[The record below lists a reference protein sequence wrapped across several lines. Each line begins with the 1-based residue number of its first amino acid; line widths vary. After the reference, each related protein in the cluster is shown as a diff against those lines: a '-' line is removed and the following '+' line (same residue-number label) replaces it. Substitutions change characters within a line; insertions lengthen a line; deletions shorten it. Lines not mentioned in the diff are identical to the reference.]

1 MSLFKIILKERFKNY
16 LSNVQAN
23 QTDQAANTTKRLIK
37 LENEFHQI
45 SNLMNEK
52 NNEIE
57 KLKKELELT
66 KRIEIQSKKQ
76 IKILE
81 QKIYQ
86 KNYILAQD

>member
-1 MSLFKIILKERFKNY
+1 M
-16 LSNVQAN
+16 QAN
-23 QTDQAANTTKRLIK
+23 QTDQAANTTKRLTK

-45 SNLMNEK
+45 TNLMNEK

-86 KNYILAQD
+86 KNYILAQDEI

>member
-1 MSLFKIILKERFKNY
+1 M
-16 LSNVQAN
+16 QAN
-23 QTDQAANTTKRLIK
+23 QTDQAANTTKRLAK

-45 SNLMNEK
+45 SNLMNDK
-52 NNEIE
+52 DNEIE

-86 KNYILAQD
+86 KNYILAQGEI